1 MIITENAVSESICN
15 GSAPADGRN
24 IMAENINKTLD
35 YYNEQSAQFTGSTV
49 DLEFSEIQDRFLSHL
64 NPGALILDFG
74 CGSGRDSRYF
84 LKKGFRVEATDGS
97 EEMVRIATETA
108 GIPVRQM
115 LFQELDENEKYDGI
129 FACASILHVPYA
141 ELKDILVRM
150 RKAAKTGGFLY
161 VSFKYG
167 DYEGY
172 RNGRYFTDLKED
184 RFHELLEQAGGLE
197 IVEEWIS
204 SDARPGRDDEKWL
217 NAILR
222 KN

>member
-1 MIITENAVSESICN
+1 
-15 GSAPADGRN
+15 
-24 IMAENINKTLD
+24 MAENINKTLD

>member
-115 LFQELDENEKYDGI
+115 LFQELDEAEKYDGI